1 MARPVVAGNWK
12 MNTTPEEAQDLA
24 RGLKRGIEP
33 FVGVERILCPPF
45 VSLGIV
51 AREVAGSGIKVGAQN
66 VHQAASG
73 AFTGEISVSMLRLS
87 CSYVIVGHSERRQFS
102 GETDAIVAA
111 KVAAAITGGL
121 RPIVCVGESLQVRE
135 AGRAEAH
142 IAAQLKASLEK
153 VPPPES
159 LVIGYEPVWAIG
171 TGMAATPDLAQSAAA
186 AIRST
191 LLSIYGQD
199 AAHRIPIVYGGS
211 VNAGNIA
218 GFVEQRDVDGAL
230 VGGASL
236 KVDDF
241 TRIVEAVSR
250 AKAK

>member
-12 MNTTPEEAQDLA
+12 MNTTPEEAQELA
-24 RGLKRGIEP
+24 RSLRNGLAP
-33 FVGVERILCPPF
+33 FVGVERIVCPPF

-66 VHQAASG
+66 LHQAPSG

-87 CSYVIVGHSERRQFS
+87 CSYVIVGHSERRQHF

-111 KVAAAITGGL
+111 KAAAAISGGL
-121 RPIVCVGESLQVRE
+121 RPIVCVGEPLQVRE
-135 AGRAEAH
+135 AGKADEYVAE
-142 IAAQLKASLEK
+142 QVKASLDK
-153 VPPPES
+153 VSPPES
-159 LVIGYEPVWAIG
+159 LVVGYEPVWAIG

-191 LLSIYGQD
+191 LVSVYGQE
-199 AAHRIPIVYGGS
+199 AAARIPIIYGGS
-211 VNAGNIA
+211 VNGGNIA

-236 KVDDF
+236 KPDEF
-241 TRIVEAVSR
+241 TRIVEAVARAR
-250 AKAK
+250 AK